1 MKQFHETLRDELT
14 NIDFIRQPNPRF
26 ALHYHSNMEI
36 FLLEKGHYS
45 ICMNNARHEVYD
57 HSIVVIDSY
66 SPHSYDTQNK
76 PEQYI
81 SYDLFI
87 PPDYLHLFNK
97 LRNNSK
103 ISQPIIRD
111 KAFFYEFLSLIK
123 TYLLPEERMRTKQH
137 AIDFMLALLWDKLSF
152 SAKENSYI
160 DQDLLIK
167 KIINFVEVNFKKD
180 ITRSSI
186 SRALGYTES
195 YVSHTFHRY
204 MNTSISNYINNCRLN
219 YIDQQRKAGDKRS
232 ILTLLYEA
240 GFSSS
245 QTYYRS
251 KQKLQT
257 ENNFDKIKTMTCKF

>member
-111 KAFFYEFLSLIK
+111 KAFFYACVI
-123 TYLLPEERMRTKQH
+123 M
-137 AIDFMLALLWDKLSF
+137 
-152 SAKENSYI
+152 
-160 DQDLLIK
+160 
-167 KIINFVEVNFKKD
+167 
-180 ITRSSI
+180 
-186 SRALGYTES
+186 G
-195 YVSHTFHRY
+195 
-204 MNTSISNYINNCRLN
+204 
-219 YIDQQRKAGDKRS
+219 
-232 ILTLLYEA
+232 
-240 GFSSS
+240 
-245 QTYYRS
+245 
-251 KQKLQT
+251 
-257 ENNFDKIKTMTCKF
+257 